1 MKSKISLIVSI
12 LLFCSCTTTTLSGY
26 VYDYDTERPIKN
38 VQIDINENTTK
49 TDSVG
54 YFSIQVKTNKSCK
67 ILLRKSGYAAKR
79 INRSPDSLGAFSKR
93 NLNKVR
99 IYLFNKNSDFH
110 Q

>member
-1 MKSKISLIVSI
+1 MKSKISLIVI

-38 VQIDINENTTK
+38 VQIDSNENTTK
-49 TDSVG
+49 TDSAG
-54 YFSIQVKTNKSCK
+54 YFSIQVKNNKSCK

-93 NLNKVR
+93 NLSKVR